1 MLREMLPEA
10 PPEPSPRRLGRTCRR
25 VRVLGGLLLILA
37 ACGSDDSDDPSKDEA
52 PARPAV
58 RSPSSAD
65 AETDAA
71 GGIAARLD
79 AVREG
84 DVVALLDVLEQSHAT
99 AAAAT
104 GPHRLTWK
112 VEIDLKGT
120 DSRAEFV
127 PVDSPVVDD
136 QHVSDEGTLSWAGT
150 DDDPKWSLS
159 QQNDHERG
167 REVVAL
173 GSTMYVAQ
181 RHRAFVQQPYEPH
194 VVALWLDDAQHV
206 VYDAVELA
214 APRLAIDAESSEDTI
229 TVTLSRAD
237 AEIDIPPRPSSEGVR
252 RQWRLGAE
260 LMAITGSLSIDAQTG
275 LWRSADLEVQY
286 ALTGADER
294 RMVGKLTLEAAVEPG
309 APGPVVAPKAAEAL
323 PERRRYAVEQE
334 ALLEGL

>member
-1 MLREMLPEA
+1 MLREMLPE
-10 PPEPSPRRLGRTCRR
+10 PRSGHRSRRRGRTRGLGM
-25 VRVLGGLLLILA
+25 VGGLLLVLA
-37 ACGSDDSDDPSKDEA
+37 ACGSEQRDDPSNADA

-58 RSPSSAD
+58 KSPKSAD
-65 AETDAA
+65 AEADAS
-71 GGIAARLD
+71 GVAARIE
-79 AVREG
+79 AMQEG
-84 DVVALLDVLEQSHAT
+84 DVIALLDVLEQSHAT
-99 AAAAT
+99 ARAAT

-112 VEIDLKGT
+112 VKIDLKGT

-136 QHVSDEGTLSWAGT
+136 QHVSDEGTLAWAGT

-159 QQNDHERG
+159 QKNDHERG
-167 REVVAL
+167 RQVVAL
-173 GSTMYVAQ
+173 GPTMYVAQ
-181 RHRAFVQQPYEPH
+181 RHRAFVKQPYEPH
-194 VVALWLDDAQHV
+194 VIELWLDDAQHV

-214 APRLAIDAESSEDTI
+214 APRLAIDTERSDDTI

-252 RQWRLGAE
+252 RDWRLGAE
-260 LMAITGSLSIDAQTG
+260 VSAITGSLSIDAQTG

-286 ALTGADER
+286 ALTGADKR

-309 APGPVVAPKAAEAL
+309 APGPIVAPKTAEAL
-323 PERRRYAVEQE
+323 PEQRRYAVEQE